1 MNSLS
6 DRPSVSHSS
15 LRRLTWDAFSLFS
28 MLEDRLFILRSEFL
42 DMMTWN
48 VHVLRVISLTNG
60 TPWLQII
67 LSTSSKC
74 HFSSSVDFWHISLYQ
89 PLKWKFHHS
98 FMLFEFFLVF
108 VCNRFYGWLVVRIV
122 KFFLRTEDF
131 LNFCILHLS
140 FLIYLLTCV
149 SWILL
154 CSSAIKRL
162 LNTIPSAICN
172 LCNIY
177 IHLIWSTITD
187 AKEII
192 IKLK

>member
-1 MNSLS
+1 MWTVWQA
-6 DRPSVSHSS
+6 VSHS
-15 LRRLTWDAFSLFS
+15 LLGRLTWDTFSLIS

-48 VHVLRVISLTNG
+48 AHVLGVISLTNG

-122 KFFLRTEDF
+122 KFFFVDRRF
-131 LNFCILHLS
+131 S
-140 FLIYLLTCV
+140 
-149 SWILL
+149 
-154 CSSAIKRL
+154 
-162 LNTIPSAICN
+162 
-172 LCNIY
+172 
-177 IHLIWSTITD
+177 
-187 AKEII
+187 
-192 IKLK
+192 